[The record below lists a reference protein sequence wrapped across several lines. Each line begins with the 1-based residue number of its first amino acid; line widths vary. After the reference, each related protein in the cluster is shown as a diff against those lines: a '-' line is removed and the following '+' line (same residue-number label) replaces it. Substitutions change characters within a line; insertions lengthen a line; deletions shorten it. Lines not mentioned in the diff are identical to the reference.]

1 MRLFPSFLLLTLLL
15 QSCIGDDIVFDTV
28 DPVLRINAMIDT
40 LGVGETHDFTARY
53 LNNIG
58 VEEERT
64 DIAWFSSNEDI
75 LSLTLAGEATALALG
90 EAQVIAE
97 LNLSDGT
104 TLMDQ
109 RTIVV
114 GEETVETTT
123 EARSGTIQTTTFY
136 TLEGSFTLTDQGGS
150 LLLEIADDYEAS
162 SSLPGLYLYLSNNP
176 NSIANAL
183 EVSKV
188 TVFDGTHDYTIE
200 GVELDEYSHLLYYC
214 KPFNVKVGDGLI
226 GE

>member
-1 MRLFPSFLLLTLLL
+1 MRLLPFLLLLALLL

-28 DPVLRINAMIDT
+28 DPVLRIEASIDT
-40 LGVGETHDFTARY
+40 LGVGEMHLFTARY

-58 VEEERT
+58 VEEERN
-64 DIAWFSSNEDI
+64 DIAWSSSDEST
-75 LSLTLAGEATALALG
+75 LSITAGGEATALALG
-90 EAQVIAE
+90 EVEVSAE

-104 TLMDQ
+104 TLLDQ

-114 GEETVETTT
+114 GEETVEATT

-136 TLEGSFTLTDQGGS
+136 TLEGSFTLSDQGGS
-150 LLLEIADDYEAS
+150 LLLEVADNYEAS
-162 SSLPGLYLYLSNNP
+162 SSLPGLYLYLTNNP

-183 EVSKV
+183 EVSRV
-188 TVFDGTHDYTIE
+188 TVFNGAHSYTIE
-200 GVELDEYSHLLYYC
+200 GVGLDDYSHLLYYC
-214 KPFNVKVGDGLI
+214 KPFNVKVGDGEI